1 MRALLN
7 FCSYVQAVQRLPE
20 FQGYKGKILNF
31 DSLLFKNIIIVFKGQ
46 KFPGQLKPRH
56 PEIIPRSMDIRPRI
70 EDEEWRKI
78 GFRRRKSFDIF
89 NSDLQRAKIPTPRII
104 TVAPSCEWS
113 LTCFI

>member
-1 MRALLN
+1 M
-7 FCSYVQAVQRLPE
+7 
-20 FQGYKGKILNF
+20 
-31 DSLLFKNIIIVFKGQ
+31 FKGQ

-89 NSDLQRAKIPTPRII
+89 KSDLQRAKIPTPRII
-104 TVAPSCEWS
+104 TVAPSCE
-113 LTCFI
+113 